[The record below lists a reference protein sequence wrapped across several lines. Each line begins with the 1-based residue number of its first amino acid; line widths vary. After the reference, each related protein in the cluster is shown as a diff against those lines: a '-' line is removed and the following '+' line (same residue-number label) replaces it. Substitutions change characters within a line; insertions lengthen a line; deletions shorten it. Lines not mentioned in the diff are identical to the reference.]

1 MSVAAAAEY
10 QPASLNWAF
19 GRKLADWTVGFI
31 TFLGAFVI
39 FEPAP
44 YDLLLM
50 PVILLWSIFGLRL
63 NRHFLPMI
71 VLLLLYLAGGIVAV
85 TQNRPYLYDK
95 AFMYMAVT
103 GFLVFSAIFFAAVV
117 AEAPE
122 RRYRIVMRAYVVAAV
137 VASLLGIAGYF
148 SLFPG
153 AGIFTLYDRVK
164 GTFQDPNV
172 FGPFLV
178 LPIVLLFQDIFTHP
192 LRRSGLKA
200 LLLLILLFAEFL
212 AFSRAGWG
220 MTVFAVLLVSF
231 FSFLN
236 ESRQLARF
244 RIVAYLVAG
253 FFVVALLLAVALS
266 IPEVS
271 ALFADRA
278 QLVEE
283 YDTARY
289 GRFARHVLG
298 FFLAQ
303 ENPLGIG
310 PYTFGYLFGEEEHNM
325 WLKGF
330 MTYGWLGGFSYVIL
344 VLWTLAAAT
353 PLLFKPRP
361 WQAAFQCVYAVF
373 VGHLLIHNVIDND
386 HWRHLFLIYG
396 LLWGTIAAEKM
407 HVRRMR
413 RAAAQV
419 VPLRE
424 AIPRAPPVP
433 TIPRAGL
440 ARS

>member
-1 MSVAAAAEY
+1 MSVASAGEY
-10 QPASLNWAF
+10 QPARLNWAF
-19 GRKLADWTVGFI
+19 GGKLADWTVGFI

-50 PVILLWSIFGLRL
+50 LVILLWSIFGLRL
-63 NRHFLPMI
+63 NRHFLPMV
-71 VLLLLYLAGGIVAV
+71 VLLLLYMVGGIIAV
-85 TQNRPYLYDK
+85 TQNRPYDYSK

-103 GFLVFSAIFFAAVV
+103 GFLVFSSFFFAAVI

-122 RRYRIVMRAYVVAAV
+122 RRYRIVTKAYVAAAV

-153 AGIFTLYDRVK
+153 ADIFTLYDRVK

-192 LRRSGLKA
+192 LRQSAVKMV
-200 LLLLILLFAEFL
+200 LLLILLFAVFL
-212 AFSRAGWG
+212 AFSRAAWG
-220 MTVFAVLLVSF
+220 MTIFAVLLVSF

-236 ESRQLARF
+236 ESRQIGRF

-253 FFVVALLLAVALS
+253 FLVVALLLTVALS

-271 ALFADRA
+271 SLFADRA

-289 GRFARHVLG
+289 GRFARHILG
-298 FFLAQ
+298 FFMVQ

-310 PYTFGYLFGEEEHNM
+310 PYTFGHLFGEEEHNM

-330 MTYGWLGGFSYVIL
+330 TAYGWIGGFSYVAL
-344 VLWTLAAAT
+344 VLWTLIAAT

-407 HVRRMR
+407 YMRKMR
-413 RAAAQV
+413 RAAAPAV
-419 VPLRE
+419 VLSEP
-424 AIPRAPPVP
+424 IPRAPPVP
-433 TIPRAGL
+433 AIQRARL

>member
-1 MSVAAAAEY
+1 LSVASAAEY
-10 QPASLNWAF
+10 RPASLNWAF
-19 GRKLADWTVGFI
+19 GRKLADWTVGAI

-44 YDLLLM
+44 YDLLLF
-50 PVILLWSIFGLRL
+50 PIILVWSIFGLRL

-71 VLLLLYLAGGIVAV
+71 VLLLLYLTGGIIAV
-85 TQNRPYLYDK
+85 TQNRPYLYDR

-122 RRYRIVMRAYVVAAV
+122 RRYRIIMRAYIAAAV
-137 VASLLGIAGYF
+137 VSALLGIAGYF

-153 AGIFTLYDRVK
+153 AEIFTLYDRVK

-172 FGPFLV
+172 LGPFLV

-192 LRRSGLKA
+192 LRRSGWKA
-200 LLLLILLFAEFL
+200 PLLLILLFAEFL

-236 ESRQLARF
+236 ESRQIARF
-244 RIVAYLVAG
+244 RIVAFLVAG
-253 FFVVALLLAVALS
+253 FFVVALLLTVALS

-271 ALFADRA
+271 SLFADRA

-289 GRFARHVLG
+289 GRFARHILG
-298 FFLAQ
+298 FFMAQ

-310 PYTFGYLFGEEEHNM
+310 PYTFGHLFGEEEHNM

-330 MTYGWLGGFSYVIL
+330 TAYGWLGGFSYVAL
-344 VLWTLAAAT
+344 VLWTLIAAT

-361 WQAAFQCVYAVF
+361 WQAAFQCIYAVF
-373 VGHLLIHNVIDND
+373 LGHLLIHNVIDND

-396 LLWGTIAAEKM
+396 LLWGAIAAEKM
-407 HVRRMR
+407 HARNMR
-413 RAAAQV
+413 RGAAPAV
-419 VPLRE
+419 LLSEP
-424 AIPRAPPVP
+424 IPRAPPVP
-433 TIPRAGL
+433 VIPRARLG
-440 ARS
+440 RG